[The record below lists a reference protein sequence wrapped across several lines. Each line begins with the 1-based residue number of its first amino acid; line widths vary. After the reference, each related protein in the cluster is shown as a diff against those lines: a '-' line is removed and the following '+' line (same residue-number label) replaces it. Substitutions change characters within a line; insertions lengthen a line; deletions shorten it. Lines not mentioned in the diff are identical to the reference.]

1 MKRLLKRLYE
11 ETLTEYTEEDL
22 YNGDI
27 ASEIIE
33 ELLYIIEQQKEEIKG
48 LENREECDP
57 REEYGE

>member
-1 MKRLLKRLYE
+1 MKDLLERLLE
-11 ETLTEYTEEDL
+11 ETNTRYTEEDL

-33 ELLYIIEQQKEEIKG
+33 ELLYIIEQQKEEIKK
-48 LENREECDP
+48 LQNQEECDP